1 MTEDFLESE
10 EATATLLNISE
21 RTIGQNVKSMSPG
34 QLADAGAEPAKRQNE
49 SAKIQN
55 HKENTNNSNTPRA
68 NMFFE

>member
-21 RTIGQNVKSMSPG
+21 RTIGQNLKSISPG
-34 QLADAGAEPAKRQNE
+34 KLADAGAEQAKPQNE
-49 SAKIQN
+49 SAQTHN
-55 HKENTNNSNTPRA
+55 LKENTNNSNTPRA